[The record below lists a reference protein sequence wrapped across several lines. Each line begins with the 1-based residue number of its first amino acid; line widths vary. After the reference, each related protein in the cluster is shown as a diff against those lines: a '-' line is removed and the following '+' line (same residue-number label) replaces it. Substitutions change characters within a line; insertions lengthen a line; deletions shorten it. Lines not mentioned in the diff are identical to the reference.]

1 MYDLNNA
8 QDVIRQM
15 RDANLVDYQ
24 IEDIL
29 RQALEDILRQ
39 ALEEFKTVSIEELK
53 TADDA
58 REHAQEWQAWTANN
72 KLTLGEL
79 IDWENYFEYIAKKF
93 DLTEEFKENGVL

>member
-24 IEDIL
+24 IVDIL
-29 RQALEDILRQ
+29 RE
-39 ALEEFKTVSIEELK
+39 ALEELRFKRVAIEELK

-72 KLTLGEL
+72 AMSYMEL
-79 IDWENYFEYIAKKF
+79 ADWEDYFREIAKKF
-93 DLTEEFKENGVL
+93 DLTDEFKENGVL

>member
-8 QDVIRQM
+8 QDVIKQM

-29 RQALEDILRQ
+29 RQALEELK
-39 ALEEFKTVSIEELK
+39 FKTVSIEELK

-93 DLTEEFKENGVL
+93 DLTDEFKENGVL